1 MKFLFTKKKVPF
13 TKRTDEEKKK
23 STSKSDIK
31 IKVYLRFGAEIR
43 QKRAEYWATEKRDN
57 YNNLVAI
64 NEEIGHNEDIDF
76 TQEDVYTAMNITLGV
91 SGKDKTESLNVI
103 ENKTRKIKL
112 RIKAIEKHPELNK
125 YANIWD
131 EKRKLRE
138 LEIYANYLKNRS
150 DHGAYFKIEDGIRT
164 YEYES
169 IDGFLIPIWHGADN
183 LSDYPDFT
191 RKKKI
196 TMQETANINA
206 YFDSKGGKKILIN
219 ALIVVL
225 IITTVMFFVN
235 VYAGFKLV
243 EKHGEIDDR
252 SVEASEIC
260 AIESAKTYTVF
271 NTIMND
277 AFIQEYKTKKDIEEK
292 AKIVNETESLIKTL
306 LPNK

>member
-1 MKFLFTKKKVPF
+1 MKKKGV
-13 TKRTDEEKKK
+13 KKDAQ
-23 STSKSDIK
+23 TSKGNIK
-31 IKVYLRFGAEIR
+31 IKVYMRFGAEIR
-43 QKRAEYWATEKRDN
+43 QKRAEYMATEKRDN

-64 NEEIGHNEDIDF
+64 NESMGHNEDLDF
-76 TQEDVYTAMNITLGV
+76 GQEDVYTAMNITLGV
-91 SGKDKTESLNVI
+91 SGKDKVEAI
-103 ENKTRKIKL
+103 
-112 RIKAIEKHPELNK
+112 RIIDQQSGKFKKRIRAIEKHPELNK

-138 LEIYANYLKNRS
+138 LEIYAKYLANRS
-150 DHGAYFKIEDGIRT
+150 DHGAYFKIEDGIRL

-206 YFDSKGGKKILIN
+206 YFDSKGSKKMMIN

-225 IITTVMFFVN
+225 LITSALFCANMYWTFKVM
-235 VYAGFKLV
+235 
-243 EKHGEIDDR
+243 EKNGEIDDR
-252 SVEASEIC
+252 NVESAEIC
-260 AIESAKTYTVF
+260 AQESAKTYKVF
-271 NTIMND
+271 NTIMQD
-277 AFIQEYKTKKDIEEK
+277 AFIMEYKAKKDTEEK
-292 AKIVNETESLIKTL
+292 ARVINETKSPVVAL